1 MANRISPPDRGQ
13 PLDVSYIYQL
23 ATTLNDLADSV
34 STATA
39 KYATVNTRDAGPQS
53 MKTSETKFYAGYFDV
68 VNNETVTVGQT
79 KPFSI
84 TFNTDFKYAPI
95 ATATPMN
102 VGTSIIG
109 NDVTVVITSI
119 TTSRIDGVVRFNS
132 AGSVSVSVNVI
143 AIGVPA

>member
-1 MANRISPPDRGQ
+1 MTRISPPDRGQ

-23 ATTLNDLADSV
+23 ATTLNELADSV

-39 KYATVNTRDAGPQS
+39 KYATVNTRDAGSQS
-53 MKTSETKFYAGYFDV
+53 MKTAETKFYAGYYDV

-84 TFNTDFKYAPI
+84 TFNSDFKYAPI
-95 ATATPMN
+95 AVATPMN
-102 VGTSIIG
+102 TGTSVIG
-109 NDVTVVITSI
+109 NDVSAIITSI
-119 TTSRIDGVVRFNS
+119 TTSRVDGLIRFNS